1 MSVILLSLLLIIISG
16 LVAAVCFLKWSKIKK
31 DLFQAAGAS
40 QAPLIEEKEEAE
52 LLNKPPVIPEPPP
65 PPPPVELGEFLFAVL
80 EMDLF
85 ISLSNTEA
93 LLNSKS
99 QKDKVQLFAPIW
111 LEEIQSNKI
120 YKKYSERNQKVEE
133 SKLRAKEEDAHEE
146 AGKTTSKETD
156 KNEDDMQENTKE
168 MEETEHTEN
177 SRTESD
183 QDC

>member
-1 MSVILLSLLLIIISG
+1 M
-16 LVAAVCFLKWSKIKK
+16 
-31 DLFQAAGAS
+31 
-40 QAPLIEEKEEAE
+40 
-52 LLNKPPVIPEPPP
+52 
-65 PPPPVELGEFLFAVL
+65 
-80 EMDLF
+80 
-85 ISLSNTEA
+85 
-93 LLNSKS
+93 
-99 QKDKVQLFAPIW
+99 QLFAPIW

-146 AGKTTSKETD
+146 AGKKTSKEVY
-156 KNEDDMQENTKE
+156 KNEDDMKDNTKE

>member
-1 MSVILLSLLLIIISG
+1 M
-16 LVAAVCFLKWSKIKK
+16 
-31 DLFQAAGAS
+31 
-40 QAPLIEEKEEAE
+40 
-52 LLNKPPVIPEPPP
+52 
-65 PPPPVELGEFLFAVL
+65 
-80 EMDLF
+80 
-85 ISLSNTEA
+85 
-93 LLNSKS
+93 
-99 QKDKVQLFAPIW
+99 QLFAPIW

-133 SKLRAKEEDAHEE
+133 SKLRAKEEEE
-146 AGKTTSKETD
+146 AGKTTSKEVD